1 MTPSLTLVAADE
13 LVAENKVTEGGR
25 GRSTGGI
32 QTPFFLKTFRQN
44 PPPCP
49 RHRHRRRRRRLYV
62 LVLVVLTS
70 LGLSLSGLVRAV
82 VLVVLVVVVQELVT
96 YSRILWLVLIHVLWV
111 LAHLHSQLQPCS

>member
-32 QTPFFLKTFRQN
+32 QTPFFREPFRQT

-49 RHRHRRRRRRLYV
+49 RHRHRRRRHRLYV

-70 LGLSLSGLVRAV
+70 LGLSLSGLVRV
-82 VLVVLVVVVQELVT
+82 VVLVVVVQELVT

-111 LAHLHSQLQPCS
+111 LAHLHSQLQPSS

>member
-1 MTPSLTLVAADE
+1 M
-13 LVAENKVTEGGR
+13 
-25 GRSTGGI
+25 
-32 QTPFFLKTFRQN
+32 
-44 PPPCP
+44 
-49 RHRHRRRRRRLYV
+49 